1 MRALVAV
8 VVASLWMG
16 AALLLIASVAPA
28 AFATIP
34 SQTVA
39 GVLVGRVL
47 SPVFLTG
54 FAGGVA
60 LTVAAVQESP
70 SPGRRAQV
78 LAAVAWGLTCGVSQ
92 FVLAPRIRAIQDAI
106 GGPISGLAADD
117 ARRMAFGRLHGTIF
131 GVYLLAI
138 LSAAAIVML
147 AALALRARTSH
158 S

>member
-1 MRALVAV
+1 MRPLAAV
-8 VVASLWMG
+8 VLASLWIG

-34 SQTVA
+34 SHAVA
-39 GVLVGRVL
+39 GALVGRVL

-54 FAGGVA
+54 LAGGVV
-60 LTVAAVQESP
+60 LTVVAAQERP

-92 FVLAPRIRAIQDAI
+92 FIVAPRIRAIQDAI
-106 GGPISGLAADD
+106 GGPVGALAPDD
-117 ARRMAFGRLHGTIF
+117 ARRVAFGRLHGTIL
-131 GVYLLAI
+131 GIYVLALI
-138 LSAAAIVML
+138 SAAAVVML
-147 AALALRARTSH
+147 AVPVLTARNSH

>member
-1 MRALVAV
+1 MRPLVAV
-8 VVASLWMG
+8 VVASLWIG

-34 SQTVA
+34 SRAVA
-39 GVLVGRVL
+39 GALVGRVL

-54 FAGGVA
+54 FAGGVV
-60 LTVAAVQESP
+60 LTAVAVQELP

-92 FVLAPRIRAIQDAI
+92 FILAPRIRAIQDAI
-106 GGPISGLAADD
+106 GGPVSALATDD
-117 ARRMAFGRLHGTIF
+117 PRRMAFGRLHGTIL
-131 GVYLLAI
+131 GVYMLAI
-138 LSAAAIVML
+138 ISAAAVVML
-147 AALALRARTSH
+147 AAPALRARHSH

>member
-16 AALLLIASVAPA
+16 AALLLIASVAPS
-28 AFATIP
+28 AFATLP
-34 SQTVA
+34 SPALA
-39 GVLVGRVL
+39 GALVGRIL

-54 FAGGVA
+54 LAGGIVLTA
-60 LTVAAVQESP
+60 LAAQESP

-92 FVLAPRIRAIQDAI
+92 FILAPRIRAIQDAI
-106 GGPISGLAADD
+106 GGPVSALAADD
-117 ARRMAFGRLHGTIF
+117 PRRMAFGRLHGTIL
-131 GVYLLAI
+131 GVFMLAI
-138 LSAAAIVML
+138 ISAAAVVML
-147 AALALRARTSH
+147 AAPALRARTPH

>member
-8 VVASLWMG
+8 VFASLWIG

-34 SQTVA
+34 SHVVA
-39 GVLVGRVL
+39 GALVGRVL

-54 FAGGVA
+54 FAGGVV
-60 LTVAAVQESP
+60 LTAAAAQERP

-92 FVLAPRIRAIQDAI
+92 FILAPRISAIQDAI
-106 GGPISGLAADD
+106 GGPVSALAADD
-117 ARRMAFGRLHGTIF
+117 ARRMAFGRLHGTIL
-131 GVYLLAI
+131 GVYMLAI
-138 LSAAAIVML
+138 MSAAAIVML
-147 AALALRARTSH
+147 AAPALRARHSH